1 MKHTYKIAGM
11 TCNNCKASVEKY
23 LSKIDHVSE
32 VSVNLEK
39 GEAEVKMNKHISTD
53 ILQKAL
59 PEKYTLSE
67 KKEKNVFASSSMSAM
82 PMEEEKSKLQQLK
95 PLLLII
101 FYIATASVL
110 LHYKNWTW
118 SAFMLDFMGLFYIVF
133 SFFKMLDLKGFPES
147 FRMYDPLAKR
157 VPFYGKVY
165 PFIETALGLMFLLRF
180 EINIA
185 LIITLIVLG
194 ITTIGVTKTLLDKKS
209 IRCACLGTALKLPMT
224 EATFIENAIMIGRSV
239 IDHFTNGTVDEIHV
253 VYNYFVN
260 VAQQE
265 IKSETLLP
273 LAYDSI
279 EDKVV
284 DRLYEPSKESIVN
297 TLIPRH
303 LNVQMWKYL
312 LESYASEQAA
322 RMLSMENA
330 TSNAQDMIK
339 DLTLQ
344 FNKARQAAITTEML
358 EIVGGAEALG

>member
-67 KKEKNVFASSSMSAM
+67 KNDKNVFASSSMSAM

-101 FYIATASVL
+101 FYIATASIL
-110 LHYKNWTW
+110 LHYKDWRWN
-118 SAFMLDFMGLFYIVF
+118 AFMLDFMGLFYIVF
-133 SFFKMLDLKGFPES
+133 SFFKMLDLKGFPDS

-157 VPFYGKVY
+157 VPAYGWVY
-165 PFIETALGLMFLLRF
+165 PFIETGLGLMFLMRF
-180 EINIA
+180 EVEIS
-185 LIITLIVLG
+185 LIITLVVLG

-224 EATFIENAIMIGRSV
+224 EATFIENAIMIV
-239 IDHFTNGTVDEIHV
+239 M
-253 VYNYFVN
+253 
-260 VAQQE
+260 A
-265 IKSETLLP
+265 TLML
-273 LAYDSI
+273 
-279 EDKVV
+279 
-284 DRLYEPSKESIVN
+284 
-297 TLIPRH
+297 
-303 LNVQMWKYL
+303 LN
-312 LESYASEQAA
+312 
-322 RMLSMENA
+322 
-330 TSNAQDMIK
+330 I
-339 DLTLQ
+339 
-344 FNKARQAAITTEML
+344 F
-358 EIVGGAEALG
+358 